1 VSDIFV
7 LLAVASQT
15 GRASA
20 TLSPNGS
27 SVRSFDHLH
36 MPELSGGNHALSAAA
51 AEKNESSM
59 MVDGLWQMTSDK
71 PPVCSASLLLQ
82 SPYYDPHVAFTTRL
96 TSSPLPY
103 FAALPSAVYHF
114 DCDHRQAEAVNSH
127 PVSESS
133 VTYSMPVPSDAVLV
147 RPRMPLMAG
156 KLVGC
161 NETTSPPPSLVLLSP
176 AVHDAGGSV
185 SVESASTGSAATVYG
200 GGFYAPPVVSHT
212 DDAAAAATSLSC
224 CPHCGA
230 GFPAA
235 AMQRNIVY
243 NPTGPSYVIHSFSP
257 TLQPCYSVTVC
268 SGIVARPPAAAAT
281 YTAGALQSSVRLP
294 DSVHQ
299 QTSTRPALSP
309 HLPSASPGFINT
321 ALSGTGVRVRTAR
334 PPPSCA
340 NCGRI
345 GHIQLDCKEPTID
358 TVLNTRTYI
367 TSSTH
372 SADCIFLYY
381 TVFQKNGH
389 PFCFCYNFVYC
400 QPSCIV
406 FSTCTL

>member
-1 VSDIFV
+1 M
-7 LLAVASQT
+7 LLAVASQI
-15 GRASA
+15 GGASA

-27 SVRSFDHLH
+27 SAGSFDQLH
-36 MPELSGGNHALSAAA
+36 IPELSSGNHALSAAA
-51 AEKNESSM
+51 AEKNESSV
-59 MVDGLWQMTSDK
+59 MVDGPWQMTSDK
-71 PPVCSASLLLQ
+71 PPVCSASVLLQ

-114 DCDHRQAEAVNSH
+114 DCDHRQAESVNSH

-133 VTYSMPVPSDAVLV
+133 VTYTMPVPSDAVLV

-161 NETTSPPPSLVLLSP
+161 NEATSPPSGIGTSLLLLSP
-176 AVHDAGGSV
+176 AVHDAGGGV

-212 DDAAAAATSLSC
+212 DDAAAAAATSLSC

-268 SGIVARPPAAAAT
+268 SGVVARPPAAAAT
-281 YTAGALQSSVRLP
+281 YAAGVLQSSVRLP
-294 DSVHQ
+294 DSIHQ
-299 QTSTRPALSP
+299 QTSPRPALSP
-309 HLPSASPGFINT
+309 HLAPASPGFINT

-358 TVLNTRTYI
+358 TVLNTSTYI

-372 SADCIFLYY
+372 SANYIVLY
-381 TVFQKNGH
+381 
-389 PFCFCYNFVYC
+389 
-400 QPSCIV
+400 
-406 FSTCTL
+406 